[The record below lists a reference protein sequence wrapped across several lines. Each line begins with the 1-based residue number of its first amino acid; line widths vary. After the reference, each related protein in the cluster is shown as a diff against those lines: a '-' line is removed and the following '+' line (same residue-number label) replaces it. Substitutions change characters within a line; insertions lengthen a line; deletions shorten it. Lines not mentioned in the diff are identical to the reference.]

1 MCLSSSRTLD
11 LVVMLDHFETLL
23 YLTTMGIDGLWKA
36 LEAVEQKVSL
46 HNLAVGTGFIAN
58 TTGARGFRVG
68 IDASGWMYRACNRHG
83 ITESPQLV
91 ALFARCSRLFRL
103 PFIPIFV
110 FDGPERPDIKRGK
123 VIRGNDHPLTESFK
137 LMLDGFG
144 FRWLVAPGE
153 AEATLSRMTASGIP
167 VRVDAILTDDSD
179 AFVFGASVVL
189 RIRSEDN
196 ENYEASLYSADDIS
210 TLLGLSKD
218 DFILIAILAGGD
230 YSDGLRNCGVT
241 TAIGLARAGL
251 GRQLM
256 AALSSRESMDL
267 LEAWRE
273 ALRTELRT
281 NSSGLL
287 PHRRLQLAN
296 NIPADFPNPAIINL
310 YLHPIVSEPS
320 VASDLVFRSPRL
332 DILARFAED
341 NFQWGDSIGILDHF
355 ADHLFAG
362 FIIREL
368 VHRASVTDGT
378 VASSP
383 LPSVIKHI
391 VGERRHK
398 STGYLAELRL
408 TLSLDP
414 AIFTTALQAIDGRR
428 NPPEG
433 AQTAVATWIK
443 EKLPK
448 VRAWVPK
455 SMMGHVFPTMV
466 LNYTCAQSNRT
477 AQRRQTRQPVINPS
491 SFSSASSSSV
501 TAASREN
508 HPINLAVNI
517 SHSLYG
523 QAADGVRRQ
532 APCPAE
538 KRYTAISIT
547 YQGHE
552 VLELMSDS
560 EGEL

>member
-68 IDASGWMYRACNRHG
+68 IDA
-83 ITESPQLV
+83 
-91 ALFARCSRLFRL
+91 
-103 PFIPIFV
+103 
-110 FDGPERPDIKRGK
+110 
-123 VIRGNDHPLTESFK
+123 
-137 LMLDGFG
+137 
-144 FRWLVAPGE
+144 RWLVAPGE

-179 AFVFGASVVL
+179 TFVFGASVVL

-320 VASDLVFRSPRL
+320 
-332 DILARFAED
+332 D